1 MVLLTLTH
9 THTKWWFHQQTY
21 GEMTIPLCN
30 FGTPATTSSPR
41 LAHPASVWSPGWV
54 SVCFPPSANFCSWSL
69 LGMPYSPPVSQ
80 CWSCGT
86 RWVFTKQSHSE
97 FKGQPGEHDKY
108 RIADL
113 TKVIS
118 PTSDYDTMIPS
129 AAPVGESTR
138 RYRPAALSA
147 RLAPRC
153 LKGGSMIC
161 WTMLQDASSRFE
173 SSYSMKVNCQSNV
186 CSFGLQHQTLDTYY
200 LVGGFNPSEKYE
212 SLLGWLFP
220 IYGNIKKV
228 PTHPPVLYFS
238 HRPTWFTEHDFR
250 AIQPSALRP
259 VLQVSH
265 LGNSMWTDMQKLHRD
280 KLKSRVWTVWI
291 QKTNK

>member
-9 THTKWWFHQQTY
+9 HTHTQSGGFINKHMVKWQSHYAISGHQQQPVPHVWLTLH
-21 GEMTIPLCN
+21 P
-30 FGTPATTSSPR
+30 FGLR
-41 LAHPASVWSPGWV
+41 DE
-54 SVCFPPSANFCSWSL
+54 SL
-69 LGMPYSPPVSQ
+69 LFPTFCQLLQLILVGMPYSPPVSQ

-129 AAPVGESTR
+129 AAPVEKVPGDI
-138 RYRPAALSA
+138 AQL
-147 RLAPRC
+147 RC
-153 LKGGSMIC
+153 LRGLHHVVLKGGSMIC

-220 IYGNIKKV
+220 IYE
-228 PTHPPVLYFS
+228 T
-238 HRPTWFTEHDFR
+238 
-250 AIQPSALRP
+250 
-259 VLQVSH
+259 
-265 LGNSMWTDMQKLHRD
+265 
-280 KLKSRVWTVWI
+280 
-291 QKTNK
+291 